1 MLRRARSFSR
11 TPCPNPLPLPPPLHA
26 STLPT
31 YSCRFIDAALEK
43 GEHVLV
49 CCHSGLGKSAS
60 VILYYVMKKEGVS
73 FADAH
78 RRVEEQRHGVR
89 DMCHAACAMT

>member
-1 MLRRARSFSR
+1 M
-11 TPCPNPLPLPPPLHA
+11 
-26 STLPT
+26 
-31 YSCRFIDAALEK
+31 
-43 GEHVLV
+43 LV

-60 VILYYVMKKEGVS
+60 VILHYVMKKEGVS

-89 DMCHAACAMT
+89 AMCRAACAMT

>member
-1 MLRRARSFSR
+1 M
-11 TPCPNPLPLPPPLHA
+11 PLYH
-26 STLPT
+26 T
-31 YSCRFIDAALEK
+31 YSCRFIDAALER

-49 CCHSGLGKSAS
+49 CCHSGLGKGAA
-60 VILYYVMKKEGVS
+60 VILHYVMKKEGVS

-89 DMCHAACAMT
+89 DMCHAACAMK